1 MFLSAPCTCI
11 FRGGGSGGARG
22 AMAPPLFRQGGP
34 NYQMAPPLF
43 VLQNVKISGI
53 FKKNS
58 PAALNWLYFTQNV
71 RLRLKISCVLRKNF
85 ACGAKSVVF
94 YSELLDFHNFCTK
107 IQKFFGGFV
116 PMKPCWTGLASLGRS
131 GPLTIF
137 ELPPCLLFADIIR
150 LYNTMKTF
158 R

>member
-1 MFLSAPCTCI
+1 MLLPKFAGRQGWRK
-11 FRGGGSGGARG
+11 RGGQGGHGPSTFQTGGAKLSNG
-22 AMAPPLFRQGGP
+22 PPTICAPKRENKWYFL
-34 NYQMAPPLF
+34 
-43 VLQNVKISGI
+43 
-53 FKKNS
+53 KNS

-116 PMKPCWTGLASLGRS
+116 PMKPCWTGHASLGRS

-137 ELPPCLLFADIIR
+137 ELPPCLIQGYYSNHMNILNCA
-150 LYNTMKTF
+150 
-158 R
+158 

>member
-1 MFLSAPCTCI
+1 MPCIDLYRTSSQGWRK
-11 FRGGGSGGARG
+11 RG
-22 AMAPPLFRQGGP
+22 PPLFRQGGP
-34 NYQMAPPLF
+34 NYQMAPPIF

-53 FKKNS
+53 FFKNS

-94 YSELLDFHNFCTK
+94 YSELLDIHNFCTK

-116 PMKPCWTGLASLGRS
+116 PMKPCWPPHYFRASS
-131 GPLTIF
+131 MPASSSI
-137 ELPPCLLFADIIR
+137 
-150 LYNTMKTF
+150 
-158 R
+158 